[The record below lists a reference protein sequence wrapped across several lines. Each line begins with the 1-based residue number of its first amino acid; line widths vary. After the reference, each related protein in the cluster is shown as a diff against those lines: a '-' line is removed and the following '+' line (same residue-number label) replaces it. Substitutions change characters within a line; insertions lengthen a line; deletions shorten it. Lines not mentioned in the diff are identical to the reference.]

1 MAFGDKVKWTADN
14 TVPVGAK
21 LQHALPS
28 IFPWDATLFI
38 PKGAPEPVILTVDEA
53 AKLQALE
60 DAGTG
65 LPQEVIDSER
75 TLHEIV
81 KNPYMAESVRVSA
94 ARLILERHDSKTIIA
109 ALRGEI
115 EALKSGKLEEFES
128 A

>member
-1 MAFGDKVKWTADN
+1 MAFGDKVKWSADN
-14 TVPVGAK
+14 TVPVGAR

-38 PKGAPEPVILTVDEA
+38 PKGAPEPVIPTVDEA
-53 AKLQALE
+53 AMQALE

-94 ARLILERHDSKTIIA
+94 ARLILERHDQKTIIA
-109 ALRGEI
+109 ALRAEI